1 MSAATM
7 PSTSDQKTPLS
18 VLFGLL
24 PLSIFLTLLAG
35 YAQPGMRQ
43 RVEPIEVDVPTTR
56 LALPE
61 YFRRLVQPPERLINV
76 PEKSPFLAGEEKC
89 LLTLHG
95 ICALIRHVEGIR
107 TQVAVR
113 RLRGGGEGLGVVAEL
128 LEHAA
133 ALLEQ
138 SLLEVGQLL
147 LGHGLVLFHAHGW
160 SHC

>member
-1 MSAATM
+1 M
-7 PSTSDQKTPLS
+7 PSTNDQKTPLA
-18 VLFGLL
+18 VLCGLL

-43 RVEPIEVDVPTTR
+43 RVETIEVDFPTTR

-61 YFRRLVQPPERLINV
+61 YLRRLIEPAERLINV
-76 PEKSPFLAGEEKC
+76 PEEPPLLAGEEKC
-89 LLTLHG
+89 LFAFHG
-95 ICALIRHVEGIR
+95 VGALIRHVER
-107 TQVAVR
+107 VRAQVAVR
-113 RLRGGGEGLGVVAEL
+113 RLRRGVEGLGVVAEL
-128 LEHAA
+128 LEDAA

-147 LGHGLVLFHAHGW
+147 LGHRLALFYAHGW